1 MTRDVLAWRAATV
14 RAMPDVSVT
23 DLGHDLHLIDA
34 YMHDEAERLACYL
47 FDTPNRVL
55 IECGPSR
62 TIGHLYDALGA
73 IGVDDVA
80 VMAVTHIHLD
90 HAGGAGHFARRFPG
104 ARIGVHAAGARHL
117 VAPERLWSSAERIYT
132 PQGMLDLWGPMEPL
146 AEERLLVLDEGTRI
160 PLGDG
165 RSVEVMYTPGHARHH
180 IVFFEDETGAC
191 LIGDSVGLAFPHGH
205 LVHPNTPPPDFDPHL
220 VSHQMQR
227 IAARHP
233 AFLGFAHF
241 GPDRDPEATLATAQE
256 RMWAWVRWVE
266 AAGDL
271 DDAPLTDGL
280 RSWVLDGY
288 RAEGYDEAVL
298 ARYDRNT
305 FWPMQAAGIRR
316 WLSLRT

>member
-1 MTRDVLAWRAATV
+1 
-14 RAMPDVSVT
+14 MPQVSVT
-23 DLGHDLHLIDA
+23 PLGHDLYLIDG

-62 TIGHLYDALGA
+62 TIGHLYDALA
-73 IGVDDVA
+73 YLGVDDVA

-90 HAGGAGHFARRFPG
+90 HAGGAGHFATRFPG
-104 ARIGVHAAGARHL
+104 ARIGVHSAGARHL
-117 VAPERLWSSAERIYT
+117 EHPERLWASAERIYT
-132 PQGMLDLWGPMEPL
+132 PQGMLDLWGTMEPV
-146 AEERLLVLDEGTRI
+146 AAERLLVLDEGSRI
-160 PLGDG
+160 PLGNG

-220 VSHQMQR
+220 VAEQMQR
-227 IAARHP
+227 IAARSP
-233 AFLGFAHF
+233 AFLGFAHY
-241 GPDRDPEATLATAQE
+241 GPDRTPGATLATAQE
-256 RMWAWVRWVE
+256 RMWSWVRWVE
-266 AAGDL
+266 AAAGD
-271 DDAPLTDGL
+271 DDTGL
-280 RSWVLDGY
+280 IDAMRRWVLDGY
-288 RAEGYDEAVL
+288 RAEGYDEAVI

-316 WLSLRT
+316 WLQTRG